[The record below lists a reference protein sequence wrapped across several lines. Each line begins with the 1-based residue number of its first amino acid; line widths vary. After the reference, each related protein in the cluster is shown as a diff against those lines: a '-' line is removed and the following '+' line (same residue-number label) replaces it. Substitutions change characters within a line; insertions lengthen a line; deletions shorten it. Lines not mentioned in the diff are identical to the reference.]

1 MLKKI
6 IESSKSIIN
15 ILPRLLIILL
25 FLAVLIRNIMEIS
38 NFGSSRAKLLS
49 VSSKENNPSYD
60 SLNLRYCNYG
70 NMFSEKDTIDYNNY
84 MLLNDLII
92 FSNSNIGRDLCTLGQ
107 YNILLRN
114 ITLQY
119 KPQEYLDYY
128 ILNVFHNYSKK
139 NANSKIKMIWGL
151 LTPIERTRF
160 INKYVLE

>member
-1 MLKKI
+1 MLNYELLKLLPTDIMINHI
-6 IESSKSIIN
+6 IPYTYSIQ
-15 ILPRLLIILL
+15 PKILL
-25 FLAVLIRNIMEIS
+25 FDIRSFYQDLSLVEIVY
-38 NFGSSRAKLLS
+38 F
-49 VSSKENNPSYD
+49 
-60 SLNLRYCNYG
+60 
-70 NMFSEKDTIDYNNY
+70 IDYNNY